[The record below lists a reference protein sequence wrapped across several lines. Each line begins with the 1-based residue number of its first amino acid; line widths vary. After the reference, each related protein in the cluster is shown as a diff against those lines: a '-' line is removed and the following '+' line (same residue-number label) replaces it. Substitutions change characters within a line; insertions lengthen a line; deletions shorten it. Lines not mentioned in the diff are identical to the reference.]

1 MTAAIETPA
10 QPRGAE
16 VPAVP
21 ATRWRLGSQI
31 VLGFLAI
38 ALTVAGVTG
47 SIVWTAERAYL
58 IDHLQLE
65 HERAFSLLQTS
76 LLDDVISED
85 IPRIELSLR
94 QFVARDPAVFSI
106 ELANEGGV
114 TLFSSRRPAQR
125 PAALLS
131 FYEPITH
138 SGERF
143 GTLAVDWDNSD
154 AERQIL
160 VRASTIALAV
170 GATCAALGL
179 LFFLLVQMLVIRP
192 IDAISARLAAIQSGA
207 VPRNEPLPATSAVEL
222 QRLDESVDA
231 LGEVLALKD
240 RRESELRQA
249 RDLADQASRVKSE
262 FLANVSHELRTPLN
276 AINGFSEVMRLE
288 MYGPISNT
296 RYRAYAEDIH
306 ESGQHLLAVIN
317 DILDVAKV
325 EAGKLELH
333 FEAVNVADMVALCLD
348 TMGKLAER
356 ANLRI
361 AVSLADGL
369 PRVWADALRVRQ
381 ILLNLLSNA
390 IKFTPSGGRVRLSVT
405 WHETLGAIITVSDT
419 GIGIPQHKLATVI
432 EPFGQVESMLS
443 RRYRGTGLGLPLVKA
458 FVELHGGSLSL
469 TSEVGAGTEVRFN
482 LPPGRAPQAPQLVAG
497 V

>member
-1 MTAAIETPA
+1 MAAPS
-10 QPRGAE
+10 GARSR
-16 VPAVP
+16 
-21 ATRWRLGSQI
+21 RWRLGSQI

-47 SIVWTAERAYL
+47 SIVWIAERAYL

-65 HERAFSLLQTS
+65 RERAFSLLQTS

-85 IPRIELSLR
+85 IPRIELTLR
-94 QFVARDPAVFSI
+94 QFVARDPSAFSI
-106 ELANEGGV
+106 DLANEAGV
-114 TLFSSRRPAQR
+114 TLFRFRRPARR
-125 PAALLS
+125 PATLVS

-143 GTLAVDWDNSD
+143 GTLAMDWDNSE

-179 LFFLLVQMLVIRP
+179 LFFLLVQTLVIRP
-192 IDAISARLAAIQSGA
+192 IDAIAARLAAIQRGA
-207 VPRNEPLPATSAVEL
+207 APRDEGLPATSAVEL
-222 QRLDESVDA
+222 QRLNESLNA
-231 LGEVLALKD
+231 LGEFLALKD
-240 RRESELRQA
+240 RRENELRQA

-288 MYGPISNT
+288 MYGPIGNR
-296 RYRAYAEDIH
+296 RYRSYAEDIN
-306 ESGQHLLAVIN
+306 ESGLHLLAVIN

-333 FEAVNVADMVALCLD
+333 LEPVDLGDLAALCVD
-348 TMGKLAER
+348 TMGEMAEG
-356 ANLRI
+356 AGLKI
-361 AVSLADGL
+361 EVSLADGL
-369 PRVWADALRVRQ
+369 PRVWADGLRVRQ

-390 IKFTPSGGRVRLSVT
+390 IKFTPRGGTVRLSIT
-405 WHETLGAIITVSDT
+405 WHATLGAIVTISDT
-419 GIGIPQHKLATVI
+419 GIGIPQHKLAIVL

-469 TSEVGAGTEVRFN
+469 TSEVGTGTEVRFN
-482 LPPGRAPQAPQLVAG
+482 LPPGAAPQVQAATAL
-497 V
+497 

>member
-21 ATRWRLGSQI
+21 VTRWRLGSQI

-85 IPRIELSLR
+85 IPRIELTLR

-131 FYEPITH
+131 FYEPITQ

-143 GTLAVDWDNSD
+143 GTLAVDWDNSN
-154 AERQIL
+154 AEHQIL

-179 LFFLLVQMLVIRP
+179 LFFLLVQTVVIRP
-192 IDAISARLAAIQSGA
+192 IDAIAARLTAIQSGA
-207 VPRNEPLPATSAVEL
+207 APRDQALPATSAVEL
-222 QRLDESVDA
+222 QRLDESVNA
-231 LGEVLALKD
+231 LGEFLALKD

-288 MYGPISNT
+288 MYGPIGNL
-296 RYRAYAEDIH
+296 RYRSYAEDIN
-306 ESGQHLLAVIN
+306 ESGLHLLAVIN

-333 FEAVNVADMVALCLD
+333 LEPVNLGDLAALCID
-348 TMGKLAER
+348 TVGKLAES
-356 ANLRI
+356 AGLKVE
-361 AVSLADGL
+361 VSLADGL
-369 PRVWADALRVRQ
+369 PRVWVDALRVRQ

-390 IKFTPSGGRVRLSVT
+390 IKFTPRGGTVRLSVT
-405 WHETLGAIITVSDT
+405 GHATLGIIVTISDT
-419 GIGIPQHKLATVI
+419 GIGIPQHKLASVL

-469 TSEVGAGTEVRFN
+469 TSEVGTGTEVRFN
-482 LPPGRAPQAPQLVAG
+482 LPPKAAPQVQAATAL
-497 V
+497 